1 MFKNYKLEV
10 ENQNRKKIKFLRS
23 NRGDEYFSMEFSSFE
38 ENGIIHQTSAPYTPP
53 PTKWFGKKKER
64 IEHLLIRL
72 TVC

>member
-53 PTKWFGKKKER
+53 QQNGLAKRKKE
-64 IEHLLIRL
+64 
-72 TVC
+72 

>member
-38 ENGIIHQTSAPYTPP
+38 ENEIIHQTSAPYTHPN
-53 PTKWFGKKKER
+53 KM
-64 IEHLLIRL
+64 
-72 TVC
+72 V